1 MLTAE
6 YEYQEKQPFSVKV
19 GSSDICIIKKATIQ
33 FKSNEQRVQAET
45 LDLIEQI

>member
-6 YEYQEKQPFSVKV
+6 YEYQKQPFSIKV
-19 GSSDICIIKKATIQ
+19 GSSDICIIKKNTIQ
-33 FKSNEQRVQAET
+33 LKSNEQRVQNKT